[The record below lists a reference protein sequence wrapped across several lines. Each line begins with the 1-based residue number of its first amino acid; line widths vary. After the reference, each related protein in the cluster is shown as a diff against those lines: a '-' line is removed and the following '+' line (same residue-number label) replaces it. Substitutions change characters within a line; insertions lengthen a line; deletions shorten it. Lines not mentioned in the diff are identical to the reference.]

1 MTSEGL
7 KDISLHDYKDK
18 KSVVLAFY
26 VFAFTGGLNRGDEEL
41 PEEREGSGS
50 F

>member
-26 VFAFTGGLNRGDEEL
+26 VFAFTGG
-41 PEEREGSGS
+41 
-50 F
+50 